1 MKNIN
6 KLIEQATTTE
16 EYGWGASYE
25 QFDKEKFAKLV
36 SAQVRKRCIDLV
48 LMGTGFPVQTK
59 TPAIIYQERE
69 RIADLIRAEGIE
81 DMFEDDTDAGGDMFF
96 DFLKVVLAIF
106 GFVLLATALGGIVW
120 WIMI

>member
-6 KLIEQATTTE
+6 KLIEQSTTTE

-59 TPAIIYQERE
+59 TLAIIYQERE

>member
-25 QFDKEKFAKLV
+25 QFDKEKFAKLIV
-36 SAQVRKRCIDLV
+36 LKCAVIAETTEPYKTSDCIKKHFGV
-48 LMGTGFPVQTK
+48 
-59 TPAIIYQERE
+59 
-69 RIADLIRAEGIE
+69 E

-120 WIMI
+120 WIII

>member
-36 SAQVRKRCIDLV
+36 AVEVREECAGLCDRLANRMMTAEECADEI
-48 LMGTGFPVQTK
+48 
-59 TPAIIYQERE
+59 RE
-69 RIADLIRAEGIE
+69 RNKG
-81 DMFEDDTDAGGDMFF
+81 MNNYDDTDAGGDMFF

-106 GFVLLATALGGIVW
+106 CFVLLATALGGIVW

>member
-1 MKNIN
+1 MDIN

-48 LMGTGFPVQTK
+48 LMGTGFPMQTK
-59 TPAIIYQERE
+59 TLAIIYQERE

>member
-1 MKNIN
+1 MDIN
-6 KLIEQATTTE
+6 KLIEQSTTTE

-48 LMGTGFPVQTK
+48 LMGTGFPTQTK
-59 TPAIIYQERE
+59 TLAIIYQERE